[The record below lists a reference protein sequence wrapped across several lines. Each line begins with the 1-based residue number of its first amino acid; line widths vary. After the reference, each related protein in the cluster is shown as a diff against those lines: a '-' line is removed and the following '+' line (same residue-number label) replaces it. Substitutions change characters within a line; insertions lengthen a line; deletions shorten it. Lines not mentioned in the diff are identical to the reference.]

1 MISRMK
7 QVSLSLMVFGYTLTT
22 NAASAVTA
30 PSPTAGFMKMMIG
43 LAAVL
48 LVLAVISWGM
58 KKYMGSHPGKNSV
71 ISVVG
76 GVSVGSRE
84 RVMVLEVADRWL
96 VVGVSAGNVSSL
108 ANLEAGDQALSE
120 QITTPSKPSANRM
133 SPDAFSQWL
142 KASTKKLNESNND
155 QA

>member
-1 MISRMK
+1 MNMRLK
-7 QVSLSLMVFGYTLTT
+7 QLFFSLIVLHFVLPLHAGE
-22 NAASAVTA
+22 AVTP

-48 LVLAVISWGM
+48 LVLALISWAM
-58 KKYMGSHPGKNSV
+58 KKFMGTQHGKNSV

-108 ANLEAGDQALSE
+108 ANLEAGDQALST
-120 QITTPSKPSANRM
+120 QITEEKSAAKRM
-133 SPDAFSQWL
+133 NPEKFATWL
-142 KASTKKLNESNND
+142 KVSTNKLNEKQD
-155 QA
+155 GQV